1 MPSFLR
7 IPKIQLALTL
17 ILIYLT
23 VFKFYP
29 VVQSLFV
36 LIVSLGSVILFDLV
50 FTLIRR
56 RTLFIGGAN
65 SLLIGGA
72 KNLFIPYAAIVTGL
86 IIALIID
93 PEAKWYQIAVVSGIA
108 MGAKNF
114 IRVSDRHIFNPA
126 AIGLFV
132 GGIIFSQYVAWWGVS
147 FQSIRQ
153 VTLLNL
159 VLFLILLSP
168 AVVSAYRMR
177 RIYSII
183 TFILTYTVFSHIF
196 TFTLSIQSI
205 INRMFDPTV
214 LFFSLVM
221 LPEPMTSP
229 VTPKRQVL
237 YGIIVALIVQLIA
250 YPSISSSLTDRGLLP
265 DLFILA
271 LLLGNLLF
279 FKFR

>member
-1 MPSFLR
+1 MPSFLH
-7 IPKIQLALTL
+7 IPKVQLTLTL

-23 VFKFYP
+23 VFRLYP
-29 VVQSLFV
+29 VAQSLYV
-36 LIVSLGSVILFDLV
+36 LVISLGSVILFDLL
-50 FTLIRR
+50 FTFVRR
-56 RTLFIGGAN
+56 GTLFIP
-65 SLLIGGA
+65 
-72 KNLFIPYAAIVTGL
+72 FAAIATGL

-93 PEAKWYQIAVVSGIA
+93 PDAKWYQIATVSGIA

-114 IRVSDRHIFNPA
+114 IRVSNRHIFNPA

-153 VTLLNL
+153 VTFQNL
-159 VLFLILLSP
+159 ILFLILLSP
-168 AVVSAYRMR
+168 AVVSAHRMR

-183 TFILTYTVFSHIF
+183 TFILAYTVFSHIF
-196 TFTLSIQSI
+196 TFTLSIPSI
-205 INRMFDPTV
+205 VGRMFDPSV

-229 VTPKRQVL
+229 INPKRQVL
-237 YGIIVALIVQLIA
+237 YGLAVASIAQLIA
-250 YPSISSSLTDRGLLP
+250 YPTISSNLTDKGLLP
-265 DLFILA
+265 DLFIPA